1 MIEVKI
7 KQEEEVRS
15 VSLNQDEVVI
25 GRYNEKKEVHID
37 LSPDDSVSRIHA
49 RIWKND
55 GILYLED
62 LGSSGGTYVN
72 GLAITEIVSL
82 EPDTEVFI
90 GGQSLIF
97 SAGNAPSGCI
107 EEGIHVELLTGGKTN
122 LSVFNLEEIF
132 IGRSHPEH
140 EVHIDLSQDLNV
152 SRVHAR
158 VWRTREICWI
168 EDLKSTH
175 GTLVNGEMLDGARVI
190 GPEDRVQ
197 IGDAQIKIHY
207 HQGQSEANETLT
219 GYETSKLPASGEKTE
234 GVFEEMDSYP
244 VYKED
249 SYRYFLPEKRNKSDL
264 ENVFQSRKSPMGR
277 IRSTHEVSLEKPF
290 QDDEEGSN
298 DFLKVLPDLIT
309 RVNGMSDAKM
319 IADWFVN
326 SVSKWV
332 PEAERASLY
341 MIDKEA
347 GRIKLMAHKPA
358 LKPIISDIL
367 VHRALEVGRAF
378 AWQQV
383 GKEESVR
390 RISANAGIYV
400 PLIAQGNEVGLICA
414 ENTSSDGNFS
424 SCRLR
429 RLVLVGQLIS
439 LALLQYCK
447 RR

>member
-7 KQEEEVRS
+7 KQEDEVRS
-15 VSLNQDEVVI
+15 ISLNQDEVII
-25 GRYNEKKEVHID
+25 GRFNEKKEVHID

-49 RIWKND
+49 RIWEND

-72 GLAITEIVSL
+72 GSAITEIISL

-90 GGQSLIF
+90 GGQSLVF
-97 SAGNAPSGCI
+97 SAGNAQSRCI
-107 EEGIHVELLTGGKTN
+107 EEGIHVELLTESKTN
-122 LSVFNLEEIF
+122 LSVFKSEEIF
-132 IGRSHPEH
+132 VGRSHPEH
-140 EVHIDLSQDLNV
+140 EIHIDLGHDLNV

-175 GTLVNGEMLDGARVI
+175 GTMVNGEMLDGARVI

-207 HQGQSEANETLT
+207 HQGQPKADETPT
-219 GYETSKLPASGEKTE
+219 GHEPIKLSASREKTE
-234 GVFEEMDSYP
+234 GVFQEMDSYP

-249 SYRYFLPEKRNKSDL
+249 SYRYFLPEQRNKSYL

-277 IRSTHEVSLEKPF
+277 IRPTHEVSLEKPF
-290 QDDEEGSN
+290 QDDEEGSTE
-298 DFLKVLPDLIT
+298 FLKFLPDLIT
-309 RVNGMSDAKM
+309 RVNGLSDAKM

-378 AWQQV
+378 TWRQV

-414 ENTSSDGNFS
+414 ENTSSNESFS

-439 LALLQYCK
+439 LVLLQYCK
-447 RR
+447 PR

>member
-7 KQEEEVRS
+7 KQKEEVRS
-15 VSLNQDEVVI
+15 VSLNQDEVII
-25 GRYNEKKEVHID
+25 GRFNEKKEVHID

-49 RIWKND
+49 RIWRND
-55 GILYLED
+55 DVIYLED
-62 LGSSGGTYVN
+62 LGSSGGTYIN
-72 GLAITEIVSL
+72 GLAITEIVAL
-82 EPDTEVFI
+82 EPATEVFI
-90 GGQSLIF
+90 GGQSLFF
-97 SAGNAPSGCI
+97 SAGDAQSRSI
-107 EEGIHVELLTGGKTN
+107 EEGIHVELLTEGKTN
-122 LSVFNLEEIF
+122 LSVYKLEEIF
-132 IGRSHPEH
+132 VGRSHPEH
-140 EVHIDLSQDLNV
+140 EVHIDLSNDLNV

-175 GTLVNGEMLDGARVI
+175 GTMVNGEMLDGARVI
-190 GPEDRVQ
+190 RPEDIVQ

-207 HQGQSEANETLT
+207 NQGQSEAYETLP
-219 GYETSKLPASGEKTE
+219 GYETIKSPASGENTE
-234 GVFEEMDSYP
+234 CVFEEMDSYP

-277 IRSTHEVSLEKPF
+277 IRSTLEVSVEKPF
-290 QDDEEGSN
+290 QDDEEGSS
-298 DFLKVLPDLIT
+298 DFLNFLPDLIA

-341 MIDKEA
+341 IIDKEA

-367 VHRALEVGRAF
+367 VHRALEVGHAF

-400 PLIAQGNEVGLICA
+400 PLIAQGSEVGLICA
-414 ENTSSDGNFS
+414 ENTGSDGNFS

-429 RLVLVGQLIS
+429 RLVLVGQIIS
-439 LALLQYCK
+439 LALLQSCK

>member
-7 KQEEEVRS
+7 KQGEEVRS
-15 VSLNQDEVVI
+15 ISLNQDELII
-25 GRYNEKKEVHID
+25 GRLNERKEVHID

-49 RIWKND
+49 RIWKNN
-55 GILYLED
+55 GVLYLED

-90 GGQSLIF
+90 GEQSLIF

-175 GTLVNGEMLDGARVI
+175 GTMVNAEMLNGARII

-207 HQGQSEANETLT
+207 HQGQSEADEALT
-219 GYETSKLPASGEKTE
+219 GYETSKLPVSGEKTE
-234 GVFEEMDSYP
+234 GIFEEMDSYP

-249 SYRYFLPEKRNKSDL
+249 SYRYFFPEKRNKSDL

-277 IRSTHEVSLEKPF
+277 IRSTHEVSLENSC
-290 QDDEEGSN
+290 QDDEEGLT
-298 DFLKVLPDLIT
+298 DFLKFLPDIIT
-309 RVNGMSDAKM
+309 RVNGMADAKM

-341 MIDKEA
+341 MIDKDA

-358 LKPIISDIL
+358 LKPIISDVL
-367 VHRALEVGRAF
+367 VHRALEVRRAF
-378 AWQQV
+378 TWQQV

-400 PLIAQGNEVGLICA
+400 PLIAQSNEVGLICV
-414 ENTSSDGNFS
+414 ENTNPDGSFS
-424 SCRLR
+424 LGRLR

-447 RR
+447 PR